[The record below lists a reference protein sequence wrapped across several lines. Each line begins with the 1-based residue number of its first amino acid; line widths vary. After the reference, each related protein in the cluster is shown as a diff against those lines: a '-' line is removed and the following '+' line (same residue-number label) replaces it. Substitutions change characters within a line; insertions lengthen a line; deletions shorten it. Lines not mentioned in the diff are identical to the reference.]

1 MLELIYI
8 IADADCA
15 AARKAAVASGKEIQ
29 FRNLYYPE
37 VKADYDARG
46 GTKLPA
52 IWDGTTLH
60 QGLAAVLAVI
70 GPPRQ
75 H

>member
-52 IWDGTTLH
+52 ISSPNPGHVSHD
-60 QGLAAVLAVI
+60 VS
-70 GPPRQ
+70 GP
-75 H
+75 